1 MASIVKSLRV
11 LGDPNR
17 LRMLLLLAGEELSVA
32 ELQEILGMGQS
43 TISTHLAQL
52 KHAGLVEDRR
62 TGKNIWYRFNSESG
76 VSELLTL
83 LQQAKEEIPEGKHDQ
98 AALQL
103 ILRKRQDK
111 TRAFFD
117 DMAGRLGR
125 EYVPGR
131 SWQSIAEALLQ
142 LLPPLVIADLGAGE
156 GAFSLLLAQRAQQVI
171 AVDNSDKMVE
181 LGSALARKQGVTTLE
196 YRKGDLEAVPIADGS
211 VDLALFS
218 QSLHHALHPERAVAE
233 AWRILKDASRSL
245 TCCNIVLPR
254 RASYMPTCGW
264 ASAKWI
270 WRACWATPASGTC
283 TQPLCI
289 RRPKHP
295 FFKPCWRREAN
306 RLRLKAHR
314 ALMAHPFPRCCR
326 RHSPHAVFI
335 FSIAKS
341 FFLRSVPQRYPV
353 SEPSLPITRWQGTAM
368 ATGLVA
374 QARATARTAF
384 G

>member
-211 VDLALFS
+211 VDLALLS

-233 AWRILKDASRSL
+233 AWRIL
-245 TCCNIVLPR
+245 
-254 RASYMPTCGW
+254 
-264 ASAKWI
+264 
-270 WRACWATPASGTC
+270 
-283 TQPLCI
+283 
-289 RRPKHP
+289 RPGGRITILDLVQHRFAEARELYADVWLGFSEVELQSMLGNAGFGNVHTTVVHKESEAP
-295 FFKPCWRREAN
+295 FFQTV
-306 RLRLKAHR
+306 L
-314 ALMAHPFPRCCR
+314 
-326 RHSPHAVFI
+326 
-335 FSIAKS
+335 
-341 FFLRSVPQRYPV
+341 
-353 SEPSLPITRWQGTAM
+353 
-368 ATGLVA
+368 ATGSKSA
-374 QARATARTAF
+374 EA
-384 G
+384 